1 MHSHPTVALVKC
13 RDYGPGLVDAVDRLL
28 ALAGGIEKFVKP
40 GHTVLLKP
48 NLLTD
53 RTPEQ
58 AVTTHPELVRV
69 IVRILKKLGANPFVA
84 DSPSNVT
91 KVERVWEKTG
101 FQAMCSEEDIPLVN
115 LEKAGSVRFGTNDLS
130 FNVARPVLDADVII
144 NVPKVKT
151 HVLTVFTGGVK
162 NMYGVVPGFQKAHL
176 HKLNPTV
183 KVFGRLVAE
192 IYSKVPPALTVAD
205 AIVGMDGDGPSAGR
219 PVKLGFLA
227 ASEYA
232 VALDVVLCRIL
243 GIELEA
249 VSYMAHLTNA
259 GHKHVVTSGDNIES
273 IAVNKFRAPSTLLAR
288 LIPGLLVRL
297 LQPFLWIRPSF
308 SDNCVSC
315 GRCIKICAAGA
326 LILNTET
333 ADKAGTHEGMDS
345 RNKPII
351 NASKCIGCCC
361 CHEVCPEK
369 AVSMTQSPLL
379 NFIRRG
385 KKP

>member
-130 FNVARPVLDADVII
+130 FNVA
-144 NVPKVKT
+144 NV
-151 HVLTVFTGGVK
+151 
-162 NMYGVVPGFQKAHL
+162 
-176 HKLNPTV
+176 
-183 KVFGRLVAE
+183 
-192 IYSKVPPALTVAD
+192 
-205 AIVGMDGDGPSAGR
+205 
-219 PVKLGFLA
+219 
-227 ASEYA
+227 
-232 VALDVVLCRIL
+232 
-243 GIELEA
+243 
-249 VSYMAHLTNA
+249 
-259 GHKHVVTSGDNIES
+259 
-273 IAVNKFRAPSTLLAR
+273 
-288 LIPGLLVRL
+288 
-297 LQPFLWIRPSF
+297 QP
-308 SDNCVSC
+308 
-315 GRCIKICAAGA
+315 
-326 LILNTET
+326 
-333 ADKAGTHEGMDS
+333 
-345 RNKPII
+345 
-351 NASKCIGCCC
+351 
-361 CHEVCPEK
+361 
-369 AVSMTQSPLL
+369 
-379 NFIRRG
+379 
-385 KKP
+385 